1 MTVTGGGADFLQLSP
16 AAAPVRGL
24 TGWLADAI
32 RAAIIDGRLPAG
44 APLPAT
50 RLLAGDLGVSR
61 GVVVEAYQRLAD
73 EGLASGRPGAGTRV
87 LGLSR
92 PAERPPRPG
101 ESRPRPAERDDPA
114 LLPQRWRARAEI
126 DLSPG
131 VPDLSGFPRA
141 AWMHAERLV
150 LEQASVADLG
160 YGDPR
165 GSEGLRTELAGW
177 LARTRG
183 LRADPGDIIIV
194 TGVAQALALLARV
207 LRSRGLLA
215 GAGDE
220 IAVEDPGSRGSRDE
234 LAYWGLRPVP
244 VPVDEHGL
252 QVDVLARGQA
262 RAVLLTPAHQ
272 FPTGVVLAPRR
283 RRDLLDWAAAADAL
297 IVEDDYD
304 AEYRYDRAP
313 VPALQASAPGLVAY
327 AGSTSKTLAP
337 GMRLGWLIPPSRLQA
352 DLVEAKHASDLGSP
366 ALPQLVL
373 ARLIASGE
381 LEQHIRVVRKRQR
394 TRRDALLRALRSY
407 LPEGRVQGIAAGL
420 HLLVTFPGLAGPDTD
435 LAEAILRAGVLVHP
449 LSWHRQRPGV
459 PGIVLGYA
467 VHTPDQLHEAARRI
481 AQVVAL
487 ARGLSG
493 RGRPVPLGRRR
504 DALGVGAAVPSGH
517 GPQLA
522 DARRPGH
529 DDQEHAA
536 DGREQQGHAE
546 REMTVRAHVGDVDRL
561 TVLQDEDQQEQQDD
575 GEETHR
581 HPEPADPGAP
591 DLVLRQR
598 RSGVRGGGLFRW
610 GRRLAARC
618 QFPGGCCRL
627 RRFGARRG
635 ARPGGGRRRRSVLR
649 FRCHLAPPR

>member
-1 MTVTGGGADFLQLSP
+1 MVTGGGADFLQLSP
-16 AAAPVRGL
+16 ATAPARGL

-32 RAAIIDGRLPAG
+32 RAAIIDGRLQAG

-61 GVVVEAYQRLAD
+61 GVIVEAYQRLAD
-73 EGLASGRPGAGTRV
+73 EGLVSARPGAGTRV
-87 LGLSR
+87 LGISR
-92 PAERPPRPG
+92 QAPVPWPAPGHRPAQVRAEPTGPPAER
-101 ESRPRPAERDDPA
+101 AHPA
-114 LLPQRWRARAEI
+114 LLPQPWRARAEI

-141 AWMHAERLV
+141 AWLRAEKLV

-165 GSEGLRTELAGW
+165 GSRWLRTELAGW

-183 LRADPGDIIIV
+183 LRADPDDIIIV

-207 LRSRGLLA
+207 LRDLG
-215 GAGDE
+215 E
-220 IAVEDPGSRGSRDE
+220 IGVEDPGSRGSRDE

-252 QVDVLARGQA
+252 QVDALGDL

-283 RRDLLDWAAAADAL
+283 RRDLLDWAAAAGAL

-337 GMRLGWLIPPSRLQA
+337 GMRLGWLIPPGRLHT

-381 LEQHIRVVRKRQR
+381 LEQHIRLVRKRQR
-394 TRRDALLRALRSY
+394 NRRDALLRALREH
-407 LPEGRVQGIAAGL
+407 LPAARVQGIAAGL
-420 HLLVTFPGLAGPDTD
+420 HLLITFPGRAGPDTD
-435 LAEAILRAGVLVHP
+435 LAEAILQAGVLVHP

-467 VHTPDQLHEAARRI
+467 AHPPDQLHEATRRI
-481 AQVVAL
+481 AQVL
-487 ARGLSG
+487 RG
-493 RGRPVPLGRRR
+493 
-504 DALGVGAAVPSGH
+504 
-517 GPQLA
+517 
-522 DARRPGH
+522 
-529 DDQEHAA
+529 
-536 DGREQQGHAE
+536 
-546 REMTVRAHVGDVDRL
+546 
-561 TVLQDEDQQEQQDD
+561 
-575 GEETHR
+575 
-581 HPEPADPGAP
+581 
-591 DLVLRQR
+591 
-598 RSGVRGGGLFRW
+598 
-610 GRRLAARC
+610 
-618 QFPGGCCRL
+618 
-627 RRFGARRG
+627 
-635 ARPGGGRRRRSVLR
+635 
-649 FRCHLAPPR
+649 

>member
-1 MTVTGGGADFLQLSP
+1 MTVTVSGADFLQLSP

-32 RAAIIDGRLPAG
+32 RGAIIDGRLQAG

-61 GVVVEAYQRLAD
+61 GVIVEAYQRLAD
-73 EGLASGRPGAGTRV
+73 EGLVSARPGAGTRV
-87 LGLSR
+87 LGISR
-92 PAERPPRPG
+92 RPAPTERTELALLPHPGRAPAERT
-101 ESRPRPAERDDPA
+101 ELA
-114 LLPQRWRARAEI
+114 LLPQPWRARAEI

-131 VPDLSGFPRA
+131 VPDLSGFPRV
-141 AWMHAERLV
+141 AWLRAEKLV

-165 GSEGLRTELAGW
+165 GSRWLRTELAGW

-183 LRADPGDIIIV
+183 LRADPDDIIVV

-207 LRSRGLLA
+207 LRARAVG
-215 GAGDE
+215 E
-220 IAVEDPGSRGSRDE
+220 IAVEDPGSRGARDE

-252 QVDVLARGQA
+252 QVDDLVRGGL

-283 RRDLLDWAAAADAL
+283 RRDLMDWAAGADAL
-297 IVEDDYD
+297 IIEDDYD
-304 AEYRYDRAP
+304 AEYRYDRPP

-337 GMRLGWLIPPSRLQA
+337 GMRLGWLIPPSRLHA

-381 LEQHIRVVRKRQR
+381 LEQHIRLVRKRQR
-394 TRRDALLRALRSY
+394 SRRDALLHALHEH
-407 LPEGRVQGIAAGL
+407 LPAARVQGIAAGL
-420 HLLVTFPGLAGPDTD
+420 HLLITFPGRAGPDTD

-449 LSWHRQRPGV
+449 LSWHRHRPGV

-467 VHTPDQLHEAARRI
+467 AHTPDQLHEAVRRI
-481 AQVVAL
+481 ARV
-487 ARGLSG
+487 LSG
-493 RGRPVPLGRRR
+493 
-504 DALGVGAAVPSGH
+504 
-517 GPQLA
+517 
-522 DARRPGH
+522 
-529 DDQEHAA
+529 
-536 DGREQQGHAE
+536 
-546 REMTVRAHVGDVDRL
+546 
-561 TVLQDEDQQEQQDD
+561 
-575 GEETHR
+575 
-581 HPEPADPGAP
+581 
-591 DLVLRQR
+591 
-598 RSGVRGGGLFRW
+598 
-610 GRRLAARC
+610 
-618 QFPGGCCRL
+618 
-627 RRFGARRG
+627 
-635 ARPGGGRRRRSVLR
+635 
-649 FRCHLAPPR
+649 